1 MIGIVGINHKTAPL
15 SIRERFVFQE
25 EEITRFLGLLREKGH
40 ADEAVLLSTCNRT
53 ELIFYV
59 GAECTSSNFNR
70 LIRHLVEFKGIKS
83 GIEDHFYTHSDREA
97 IDHLFHVV
105 AGLDSLVLGEN
116 QILGQA
122 KEAYRVSA
130 EKKLTGAVLNRLF
143 HRAFEAG
150 KKVRS
155 DTAINQG
162 ASSVSY
168 AAVEVA
174 SKIFGDLSRHSVLLI
189 GAGETGALAVQSL
202 VERGSKSIHIANR
215 TRQRAEK
222 LADKHN
228 AHVIEFRDFKEHL
241 AEHDI
246 IITST
251 ASKDLLIDYGDV
263 KAALQRRKGQPV
275 FLIDLSVPRDIS
287 EEVKKLENVFLYNID
302 DLEEVVAHNYAKR
315 KNEIEKADRIT
326 AKITA
331 DYLTWLSSL
340 TLAPTIILLKEK
352 INAIAESELKNLTGK
367 MTEDE
372 HQKVSDFARFLS
384 KKYLGLL
391 VKNLRSLSN
400 EGRNLEYIRLV
411 NELFSLPGQDIREGR

>member
-1 MIGIVGINHKTAPL
+1 MIGIVGINHKTAPV

-25 EEITRFLGLLREKGH
+25 DEITRFLGLLREKGH

-59 GAECTSSNFNR
+59 GVECTSSSFDR
-70 LIRHLVEFKGIKS
+70 LIRHLVEFKGIKG
-83 GIEDHFYTHSDREA
+83 GIEDHFYTYSDREA
-97 IDHLFHVV
+97 IDHLFQVA

-116 QILGQA
+116 QVLGQV

-130 EKKLTGAVLNRLF
+130 DKKLTGAVLNRLF

-150 KKVRS
+150 KKVRA

-174 SKIFGDLSRHSVLLI
+174 SKIFGDLTRHSVLLI
-189 GAGETGALAVQSL
+189 GAGETGELVVQSL

-215 TRQRAEK
+215 TRRRADKLAEK
-222 LADKHN
+222 YD
-228 AHVIEFRDFKEHL
+228 AHVVEFRDFREHL
-241 AEHDI
+241 AEYDI
-246 IITST
+246 IATST

-263 KAALQRRKGQPV
+263 KNALPRRKGQPV
-275 FLIDLSVPRDIS
+275 FFIDLSVPRDIS

-302 DLEEVVAHNYAKR
+302 DLDEVVAHNYEKR
-315 KNEIEKADRIT
+315 KNEIEKADRIIS
-326 AKITA
+326 KITA
-331 DYLTWLSSL
+331 EYLIWLSSL
-340 TLAPTIILLKEK
+340 SLAPTISQLKEK
-352 INAIAESELKNLTGK
+352 LYAMAESELKRMAGK

-372 HQKVSDFARFLS
+372 HQKVSDFAQFLS
-384 KKYLGLL
+384 KKYLGL
-391 VKNLRSLSN
+391 VIKNLRSLSN

-411 NELFSLPGQDIREGR
+411 NELFSLPGQDISEQR